1 MPNMQPIGTLL
12 SKRRQERGLTLDQ
25 VAADISVRARVLEA
39 YENTDFDAMPPAGYA
54 RATFSSYARYLGLDT
69 RDVMRVYDQ
78 QRAEYENRKRAQARA
93 DEDWRRRAD
102 RGFDAG
108 SDAYGRSA
116 HSSQDGA
123 TRRDVRGGSRAEQA
137 RTGSGRPV
145 RPYSTGYG
153 SSEREYRG
161 SYETRTSSP
170 ASGQRVSADGMGRR
184 PSYRATAPEN
194 TTASARRPGGPSA
207 QGAYRSERQTGRPDG
222 GYGQYGQHEAAGAR
236 SGQQLGVG
244 TAREAH
250 GYGTSSHGHRGMAE
264 QPAGGQLRP
273 RAGAAYERSEWRER
287 EQVEPV
293 GPDDGYEGGS
303 GGRAGSRNQTR
314 LGGQQDLREVLL
326 GVLDA
331 IKADR
336 RALLV
341 VVAACVVVVA
351 VVLAV
356 VVNAIVNRPQ
366 AVVEET
372 PVQKTDVTQL
382 KPSGLDLNSI
392 PVNSQVV
399 LTLSAD
405 SASAVWA
412 EVNVDGT
419 AVFADNLQAG
429 VSNTWTVGK
438 SITMTLSDLTGVQ
451 VTINGTE
458 VTPTISNGTYTL
470 TANVPQDQW
479 VQEPAAQE
487 GQDGAPADDT
497 ASSQE
502 PQDYSDG
509 SDYSDDSGDYDSY
522 GYYE

>member
-1 MPNMQPIGTLL
+1 M
-12 SKRRQERGLTLDQ
+12 
-25 VAADISVRARVLEA
+25 
-39 YENTDFDAMPPAGYA
+39 
-54 RATFSSYARYLGLDT
+54 
-69 RDVMRVYDQ
+69 
-78 QRAEYENRKRAQARA
+78 
-93 DEDWRRRAD
+93 
-102 RGFDAG
+102 
-108 SDAYGRSA
+108 
-116 HSSQDGA
+116 
-123 TRRDVRGGSRAEQA
+123 
-137 RTGSGRPV
+137 
-145 RPYSTGYG
+145 
-153 SSEREYRG
+153 
-161 SYETRTSSP
+161 
-170 ASGQRVSADGMGRR
+170 
-184 PSYRATAPEN
+184 
-194 TTASARRPGGPSA
+194 
-207 QGAYRSERQTGRPDG
+207 
-222 GYGQYGQHEAAGAR
+222 
-236 SGQQLGVG
+236 
-244 TAREAH
+244 
-250 GYGTSSHGHRGMAE
+250 
-264 QPAGGQLRP
+264 
-273 RAGAAYERSEWRER
+273 
-287 EQVEPV
+287 
-293 GPDDGYEGGS
+293 
-303 GGRAGSRNQTR
+303 
-314 LGGQQDLREVLL
+314 LL

-405 SASAVWA
+405 STSAVWA

-487 GQDGAPADDT
+487 GQDGAPADD
-497 ASSQE
+497 AAPSQE

-509 SDYSDDSGDYDSY
+509 SD
-522 GYYE
+522 